1 MVDNNMP
8 SPEQLEQMKAQMA
21 QLQQNQTQGQ
31 GQQQM
36 PTQGVP
42 VVQPQGNPL
51 VKHLRQP
58 KIYIKLPSE
67 GNYWPGKSLEKT
79 ETGEYPVYAMT
90 AKDEI
95 TFKTP
100 DALLNGQATVDVIQ
114 SCMPNIKDAWKM
126 PSIDTDAIL
135 IAIRMASFG
144 NSIDM
149 TATVPNTEIQKD
161 FTLDLQTIFDNYQAQ
176 VYEDTFQIP
185 GFKVQIKP
193 VDYKTMT
200 EQSVKAFEQQ
210 RIFAIVNND
219 GIDDK
224 TKLERFQASFKKLT
238 EINLGIVIDSVVA
251 IQPDDSDEAVVNAR
265 HIREFLDGCEASVY
279 NGIENHIKA
288 QKEKFTQAPL
298 ESKATEEE
306 IAAGAPKTYSVPI
319 QFDQSNFFG

>member
-1 MVDNNMP
+1 MVDNNNP
-8 SPEQLEQMKAQMA
+8 TQEQLKQMQEQMSQM
-21 QLQQNQTQGQ
+21 QNV
-31 GQQQM
+31 GQQQ
-36 PTQGVP
+36 QAGLSGVP
-42 VVQPQGNPL
+42 TAQPQGNPL
-51 VKHLRQP
+51 TKHLRQP

-67 GNYWPGKSLEKT
+67 GNYWSGNSLEKT

-100 DALLNGQATVDVIQ
+100 DVLLNGQATVDVIQ

-126 PSIDTDAIL
+126 PSIDSDAIL

-149 TATVPNTEIQKD
+149 TTTVPNTKITKD
-161 FTLDLQTIFDNYQAQ
+161 FSLDLQTIFDRYQSA

-185 GFKVQIKP
+185 GFKIQIKP

-200 EQSVKAFEQQ
+200 SQALKAFEQQ

-219 GIDDK
+219 SIDDK
-224 TKLERFQASFKKLT
+224 EKLERFQASFKNLT
-238 EINLGIVIDSVVA
+238 EINLNVVINSVVA
-251 IQPDDSDEAVVNAR
+251 IQPDDSDEAVVNAKY
-265 HIREFLDGCEASVY
+265 IREFLENCEASVY
-279 NGIENHIKA
+279 NGIEDHIKN
-288 QKEKFTQAPL
+288 QKDKFTQAPL
-298 ESKATEEE
+298 DVTATDEEL
-306 IAAGAPKTYSVPI
+306 AAGAPKTYQVPV

>member
-8 SPEQLEQMKAQMA
+8 TQEQMKQMQEQMA
-21 QLQQNQTQGQ
+21 QMQGA
-31 GQQQM
+31 GQQQQAQ
-36 PTQGVP
+36 PTGVP
-42 VVQPQGNPL
+42 IAEPKGNPL

-67 GNYWPGKSLEKT
+67 GNYWAGKSLEKT

-114 SCMPNIKDAWKM
+114 SCIPNIKDAWKM

-149 TATVPNTEIQKD
+149 SATVPNTEPPVTKD
-161 FTLDLQTIFDNYQAQ
+161 FALDLQSLYDRYQQAE
-176 VYEDTFQIP
+176 YEETFQIP
-185 GFKVQIKP
+185 GFKIQIKP
-193 VDYKTMT
+193 VDYKSMT
-200 EQSVKAFEQQ
+200 EQSIKAFEEQ

-219 GIDDK
+219 SIDDK
-224 TKLERFQASFKKLT
+224 VKLERFQASFKKLT
-238 EINLGIVIDSVVA
+238 EINLNVVINSVVA
-251 IQPDDSDEAVVNAR
+251 IQPDDSDEAVVNVK
-265 HIREFLDGCEASVY
+265 HIREFLENCEATVY
-279 NGIENHIKA
+279 NAIEDHIKA
-288 QKEKFTQAPL
+288 QKDKFTQAPL
-298 ESKATEEE
+298 DVTATEEE
-306 IAAGAPKTYSVPI
+306 IKAGAPKQYSVPI

>member
-1 MVDNNMP
+1 MVDNNHP
-8 SPEQLEQMKAQMA
+8 TQEQIKQMQDQMSNM
-21 QLQQNQTQGQ
+21 QSV
-31 GQQQM
+31 GQQQQAGL
-36 PTQGVP
+36 TGVP
-42 VVQPQGNPL
+42 TAQPQGNPL
-51 VKHLRQP
+51 AKHLRQP

-126 PSIDTDAIL
+126 PSIDSDAIL

-149 TATVPNTEIQKD
+149 SATVPNTEITKD
-161 FTLDLQTIFDNYQAQ
+161 FTLDLQTIFDRYQSA

-200 EQSVKAFEQQ
+200 SQAVKAFEQQ

-219 GIDDK
+219 SIDDK
-224 TKLERFQASFKKLT
+224 EKLERFQKSFKNLT
-238 EINLGIVIDSVVA
+238 EINLGIVMGSVVA
-251 IQPDDSDEAVVNAR
+251 IQPDDSDEAVVNEKY
-265 HIREFLDGCEASVY
+265 IREFLESCEAPIY
-279 NGIENHIKA
+279 NAIEDHISK

-298 ESKATEEE
+298 DVTATEEE
-306 IAAGAPKTYSVPI
+306 LASGAPKTYQIPI